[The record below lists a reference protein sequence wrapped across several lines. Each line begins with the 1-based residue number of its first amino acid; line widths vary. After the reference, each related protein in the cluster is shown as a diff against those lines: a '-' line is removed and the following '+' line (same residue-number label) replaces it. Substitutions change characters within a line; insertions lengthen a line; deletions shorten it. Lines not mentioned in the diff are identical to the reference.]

1 MNISQQFAPPF
12 RLVAPYFITAVL
24 VYFST
29 VIFLFSFDISTM
41 HTLGNN
47 TLAFVHLMLL
57 GFVMMSIFG
66 AMAQLVPVV
75 LEVEHFAVEL
85 YYAIYPLLFIGT
97 LLMVF
102 GFYNTP
108 VLLSFGGVIIFISFL
123 IFLAETFATISKAKK
138 LNFSFYAVLL
148 ANIFLLLGVIVGLI
162 MAFGYSGFIDVD
174 VNKLLN
180 IHIYLVLYGY
190 VGFSII
196 GMSYILVPMF
206 WLSHSFDKR
215 FLQYSLYFLSAAI
228 FFVSLGEYSYAV
240 FSDLGYVLLVCTFCL
255 YAYELYLI
263 YKTRARVKKDIY
275 YYYLLFFSFSL
286 LLSLFLGIFY
296 FFSND
301 NQTLLLLGFVMFYG
315 VLGSLILGHFYKIIP
330 FLIWF
335 ERFAPLVGKE
345 KVPMLAEMVPK
356 KSSALLFFYNVTGF
370 VLVTLAIA
378 FELKQIYLAGLSFM
392 LMSALFLLKD
402 TLYMINFKG

>member
-12 RLVAPYFITAVL
+12 KLVAPYFITAVV
-24 VYFST
+24 VYFIS
-29 VIFLFSFDISTM
+29 VIFLFNFDPFTL
-41 HTLGNN
+41 HTLESNA
-47 TLAFVHLMLL
+47 LAFVHLILL

-85 YYAIYPLLFIGT
+85 YYAIYPLLLVGT

-102 GFYNTP
+102 GFYASP
-108 VLLSFGGVIIFISFL
+108 VLLSFGGMTVFISFL
-123 IFLAETFATISKAKK
+123 IFLAETFATIAKAKK
-138 LNFSFYAVLL
+138 LNFSFYAVLF
-148 ANIFLLLGVIVGLI
+148 ANIFLLLGVIVGLL
-162 MAFGYSGFIDVD
+162 MALGYSGFIELD

-190 VGFSII
+190 VGFTII
-196 GMSYILVPMF
+196 GMSYILIPMF
-206 WLSHSFDKR
+206 WLSHSFDKKY
-215 FLQYSLYFLSAAI
+215 LKYSLYFLGAAI
-228 FFVSLGEYSYAV
+228 IFTALGEYALTI
-240 FSDLGYVLLVCTFCL
+240 FSDIGTIFLLLSFSL

-275 YYYLLFFSFSL
+275 YYYLMFFSFCIILAL
-286 LLSLFLGIFY
+286 LLGIYY
-296 FFSND
+296 FASPQ
-301 NQTLLLLGFVMFYG
+301 NQTLRLLGFVLFYG
-315 VLGSLILGHFYKIIP
+315 VLASLILGHFYKIIP

-356 KSSALLFFYNVTGF
+356 KSSALLFFYNLTGF
-370 VLVTLAIA
+370 VLVTFSIA
-378 FELKQIYLAGLSFM
+378 FEQQELYKAGLSFM
-392 LMSALFLLKD
+392 LMGALFLLKD
-402 TLYMINFKG
+402 TLFMINFKG